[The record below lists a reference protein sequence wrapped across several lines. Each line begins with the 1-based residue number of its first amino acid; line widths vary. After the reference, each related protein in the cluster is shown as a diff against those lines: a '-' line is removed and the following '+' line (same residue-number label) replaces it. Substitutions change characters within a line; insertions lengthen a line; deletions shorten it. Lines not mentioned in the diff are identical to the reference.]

1 MASAQGNWES
11 PINGLTTFF
20 LVLVILFLLLRLF
33 TRIFIVHAFWWDDF
47 TIILA
52 VVGNTIGAGLDFVET
67 SNGFGRHQ
75 QFLSPHQ
82 LLEFRKYTYG
92 EWIQTFATLM
102 WTKVSICLFLM
113 RIPRIKALRRTL
125 QWAVAFLLF
134 SNTILTTAWIMQCQ
148 PLHAAW
154 DDQGTCMS
162 REALQ
167 KVVLV
172 QAVISVVSDF
182 SFAILPIVF
191 LWRVQID
198 LKTKLGLWTLMC
210 LGFITGA
217 FCLVRTIL
225 NDEALP
231 LDRTYDGIINWIWR
245 LFEVTIGI
253 IAACIPTLRPLYN
266 WSSRKLKGEKTDQNI
281 KWSLTSHSKKW
292 SEHAEE
298 AGPSGSEVSKE
309 PVQAQDMLNESRLSP
324 PRDRRRDTMRDD
336 LVAQGIIKTEA
347 NDVENTKSGTNVQRK
362 DDMGLT
368 DDMQKYGIDDIA

>member
-1 MASAQGNWES
+1 MPFGGMTLQLFWPWYANLHPTKA
-11 PINGLTTFF
+11 
-20 LVLVILFLLLRLF
+20 VLARSNSYVADFVLFQ
-33 TRIFIVHAFWWDDF
+33 I
-47 TIILA
+47 
-52 VVGNTIGAGLDFVET
+52 GNTIGAGLDFVET

-75 QFLSPHQ
+75 QFLSAHSLQ
-82 LLEFRKYTYG
+82 EFRKYTYG

-113 RIPRIKALRRTL
+113 RIPRIKALRRAL

-162 REALQ
+162 REDLL
-167 KVVLV
+167 KIVLV
-172 QAVISVVSDF
+172 QATISVVSDF

-225 NDEALP
+225 TDDALP

-266 WSSRKLKGEKTDQNI
+266 WAMRKAKGEKTDENI
-281 KWSLTSHSKKW
+281 RWTLGSQQKKW
-292 SEHAEE
+292 TENVEE
-298 AGPSGSEVSKE
+298 ARHSGSEKVKD
-309 PVQAQDMLNESRLSP
+309 PVEARDVINEGRQIPSRA
-324 PRDRRRDTMRDD
+324 RRRDTMRDQ
-336 LVAQGIIKTEA
+336 LVEEGIIKTEA
-347 NDVENTKSGTNVQRK
+347 NDLQANDSETATNKK
-362 DDMGLT
+362 DDMGFG
-368 DDMQKYGIDDIA
+368 DEMHRYGIN